1 MKKIRLFFLSLAVAF
16 SACNV
21 LDQKPQTEIDTQA
34 FFVDAPAAEAAMVN
48 VYNDMLG
55 SFNANYLV
63 AADWPAD
70 ICFPSRYFVPF
81 FTDFTQ
87 LASRSFNA
95 FNGAVGSIWGDSY
108 RTVRNANFV
117 LENVPRVPD
126 GAFRPGR
133 KAEILAEAHCLR
145 ALTYFYL
152 VRLFGDVPLVLAT
165 PTDVSISANQV
176 PRTPSAQVY
185 QQILADLAI
194 AERDLPASYATFAET
209 KGRVTKWFAK
219 ALLARVHLTLKNHQ
233 LAADK
238 AQEVIGSG
246 QFVLVDDYALLYR
259 NPGNS
264 TESIFELQ
272 YTARQSNALSAFIY
286 QAIGAGFHDRVDASG
301 DPIVSNTQ
309 PVNAFVNSFVLTDKR
324 RNPTFIAE
332 FGTNYGIRKYEAFRT
347 GDDNIIIARLAEM
360 VLTRAEALNE
370 LGQTPEA
377 LVLCNRIRSRAGIA
391 ALVLSGQNDVREAIW
406 EERKKELCYEG
417 HRWFDLLRTGK
428 IAEKTTFTNPDRW
441 RMPIP
446 QNEMNVNPQLTQ
458 NPGY

>member
-1 MKKIRLFFLSLAVAF
+1 MKKLNIIFISLFVCLA
-16 SACNV
+16 ACNV
-21 LDQKPQTEIDTQA
+21 LDQKPQTEIDTQD
-34 FFVDAPAAEAAMVN
+34 FFADAPAAEAAVIN
-48 VYNDMLG
+48 VYNDLLG
-55 SFNANYLV
+55 NFNANYLV

-108 RTVRNANFV
+108 RTIRNTNFV

-126 GAFRPGR
+126 NSFRAGR
-133 KAEILAEAHCLR
+133 KAEILAEAHCIR
-145 ALTYFYL
+145 AFTYFYL
-152 VRLFGDVPLVLAT
+152 VRFFGDVPLVLAT
-165 PTDVSISANQV
+165 PTDVSISANQIL
-176 PRTPSAQVY
+176 RTPSAQVY
-185 QQILADLAI
+185 EQILADLLI
-194 AERDLPASYATFAET
+194 AERDLPNNFSTTVET

-219 ALLARVHLTLKNHQ
+219 ALLARVHLTLKNYQ

-238 AQEVIGSG
+238 AGEVMGSG
-246 QFVLVDDYALLYR
+246 QFALVDDYGLLFR

-272 YTARQSNALSAFIY
+272 YTARQSNALAAFIY
-286 QAIGAGFHDRVDASG
+286 QAIGAGFHDKVDAVG

-309 PVNAFVNSFVLTDKR
+309 PVTAFVNSFALTDKR
-324 RNPTFIAE
+324 RLPTFIAE
-332 FGTNYGIRKYEAFRT
+332 FGTNYGIRKYESFRT

-360 VLTRAEALNE
+360 ILTRAEALNE

-377 LVLCNRIRSRAGIA
+377 LELCNRIRTRAG
-391 ALVLSGQNDVREAIW
+391 LGTLSLTNPNEVREAIW

-428 IAEKTTFTNPDRW
+428 IAEKTIITNPERW
-441 RMPIP
+441 LMPIP
-446 QNEMNVNPQLTQ
+446 QNERNVNPKLIQ